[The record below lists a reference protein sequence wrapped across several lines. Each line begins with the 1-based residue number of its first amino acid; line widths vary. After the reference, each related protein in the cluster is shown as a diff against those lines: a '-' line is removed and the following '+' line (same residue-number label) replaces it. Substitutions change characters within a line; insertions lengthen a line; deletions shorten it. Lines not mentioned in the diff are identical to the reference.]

1 MKTSRWPLSLCGALL
16 GLALAGCQHAYFRAL
31 NVGRQIPES
40 VQYDR
45 EAQLSLDI
53 HRPANPAA
61 NAPVVVF
68 YYGGAWTSGER
79 AFYRFVGTAL
89 ARHGYLV
96 LIPDYRK
103 APAHPF
109 PDFMIDA
116 AKAAAWAHENA
127 PRLGGDRARIH
138 LMGHSAGAHIAA
150 LLATD
155 QRYLA
160 RHGLKPADFAS
171 VVGLAGPYD
180 FLPLTAP
187 AVKQALGP
195 AQGWPQTQP
204 VNFVDGDEP
213 PFLLLQ
219 GSDDSRVDPGNADR
233 LATRLRAH
241 GVPVSVVMFPRI
253 GHIGLLN
260 GFLSARFSPV
270 LEQCVAWIENPGHRA
285 SAR

>member
-1 MKTSRWPLSLCGALL
+1 M
-16 GLALAGCQHAYFRAL
+16 
-31 NVGRQIPES
+31 PES
-40 VQYDR
+40 VQFDR
-45 EAQLSLDI
+45 ESQLSLDI
-53 HRPANPAA
+53 YRPTTPAA
-61 NAPVVVF
+61 NAPIVIF

-79 AFYRFVGTAL
+79 DFYRFVGDAL
-89 ARHGYLV
+89 AARGYLV
-96 LIPDYRK
+96 LVPDYRK

-127 PRLGGDRARIH
+127 SRLGGDRTRIH

-155 QRYLA
+155 ARYLA

-180 FLPLTAP
+180 FLPLTSP

-195 AQGWPQTQP
+195 ALGWPGTQP

-219 GSDDSRVDPGNADR
+219 GSDDMRVDPGNAER
-233 LATRLRAH
+233 LARRLRASK
-241 GVPVSVVMFPRI
+241 VPVTVVMLPGV

-270 LEQCVAWIENPGHRA
+270 LEQCVAWIENPARRA
-285 SAR
+285 AAR

>member
-1 MKTSRWPLSLCGALL
+1 MCAALLSLFLV
-16 GLALAGCQHAYFRAL
+16 GCQHGYFRVL
-31 NVGRQIPES
+31 NAGREMPES

-45 EAQLSLDI
+45 ETGLSVDI
-53 HRPANPAA
+53 HRPAGKAA

-68 YYGGAWTSGER
+68 FYGGAWTSGER
-79 AFYRFVGTAL
+79 DFYRFVGAAL
-89 ARHGYLV
+89 SRRGYLV

-150 LLATD
+150 LIATD

-160 RHGLKPADFAS
+160 KHGLQPADFAS

-187 AVKQALGP
+187 SVKQALGP
-195 AQGWPQTQP
+195 AQGWPDTQP

-219 GSDDSRVDPGNADR
+219 GSDDSRVDPGNAER
-233 LATRLRAH
+233 LARRLRAS
-241 GVPVSVVMFPRI
+241 GVPVSVVMLPRV

-270 LEQCVAWIENPGHRA
+270 LEQCVAWIENPGRRDA
-285 SAR
+285 AR